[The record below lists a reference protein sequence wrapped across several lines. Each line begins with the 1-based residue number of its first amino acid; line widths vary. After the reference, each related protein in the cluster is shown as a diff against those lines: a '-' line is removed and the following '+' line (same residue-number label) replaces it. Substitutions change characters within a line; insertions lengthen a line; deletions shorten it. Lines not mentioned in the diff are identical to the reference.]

1 MRHRVADV
9 YKAGVLAAGW
19 NGTTAAPGS
28 ATCRRTW
35 PPGGPAVASS
45 LPLTAEPVL
54 SAAGAAPPYFTG
66 LLPEG
71 RRLNALRRSIK
82 TSADDD
88 LSLLIAAGANPV
100 GDVQIV
106 GHGEKLDPDEHAVE
120 LDPKTPVDF
129 DALLGD
135 SGLIDPVAL
144 AGVQD
149 KLSAGMISMPVASAG
164 RRFILKLNAPEF
176 PHVVENEFVM
186 FRYAAKL
193 RIPLSRVQLIRD
205 VAGRPGLL
213 VERFDRVSAGWSG
226 AGGARTDAVQRLAVE
241 DGAQVLG
248 LYPADKY
255 NVGYGQV
262 CHALAAY
269 CAAPLPALRNLAIQA
284 AFAWLSGNGDLH
296 AKNVSMVQQPSGEWS
311 IAPVYDIPSTVVY
324 GDKTLALTLDGKRT
338 GISRKHFLGWADGLG
353 LTERAAGPGGGAG
366 AEGVRAAARGP
377 GGGHGVSRPSSP
389 RRGRRRRLAVSGHGH
404 QGVGQGAQ
412 APAQAAGRV
421 RHRAGW
427 GRRRASGV
435 RWLRGAGCRPA
446 AWRPCRP
453 RRSWPGVPPA
463 WLRRR
468 QRRGRRGRW
477 PCRS

>member
-1 MRHRVADV
+1 VRHRVADV
-9 YKAGVLAAGW
+9 YKAGVLAARLPRQGG
-19 NGTTAAPGS
+19 GTRFSYLPAYLTG
-28 ATCRRTW
+28 
-35 PPGGPAVASS
+35 GGPAVASS

-71 RRLNALRRSIK
+71 RRLNALRRSVK
-82 TSADDD
+82 TSIDDE

-106 GHGEKLDPDEHAVE
+106 GHGETLDPDEHAVE

-186 FRYAAKL
+186 FRYAARL

-205 VAGRPGLL
+205 VGQRPGLL
-213 VERFDRVSAGWSG
+213 VERFDRVPVP
-226 AGGARTDAVQRLAVE
+226 GGAPDAVRRLAVE

-262 CHALAAY
+262 CRALAEY

-338 GISRKHFLGWADGLG
+338 GISRRHFLAWATGLG
-353 LTERAAGPGGGAG
+353 LAERAAAQVLELALKASGPLVADLEAGTAFNATNDDGGPPFPAMVTRSWLK
-366 AEGVRAAARGP
+366 ELK
-377 GGGHGVSRPSSP
+377 H
-389 RRGRRRRLAVSGHGH
+389 RRRLLEG
-404 QGVGQGAQ
+404 
-412 APAQAAGRV
+412 
-421 RHRAGW
+421 
-427 GRRRASGV
+427 
-435 RWLRGAGCRPA
+435 
-446 AWRPCRP
+446 
-453 RRSWPGVPPA
+453 
-463 WLRRR
+463 
-468 QRRGRRGRW
+468 
-477 PCRS
+477 

>member
-9 YKAGVLAAGW
+9 YKAGVLAARLERHDG
-19 NGTTAAPGS
+19 GTRFSYLPAYLAA
-28 ATCRRTW
+28 
-35 PPGGPAVASS
+35 GGPAVASS
-45 LPLTAEPVL
+45 LPLSAEPVL

-71 RRLNALRRSIK
+71 RRLNALRRSVK
-82 TSADDD
+82 TSVDDE

-106 GHGEKLDPDEHAVE
+106 GHGEPLDPDEHAVE
-120 LDPKTPVDF
+120 LNPRAPVDF

-164 RRFILKLNAPEF
+164 RRYILKLNAPEF
-176 PHVVENEFVM
+176 PHVVENELVM

-193 RIPLSRVQLIRD
+193 RIPLSKVRLIRD
-205 VAGRPGLL
+205 VEGRPGLL
-213 VERFDRVSAGWSG
+213 VERFDRIPL
-226 AGGARTDAVQRLAVE
+226 AGGAHGAVQRLAVE

-255 NVGYGQV
+255 NVAYGQV
-262 CHALAAY
+262 CRALAEY

-338 GISRKHFLGWADGLG
+338 GISRKHFLGWAAGLG
-353 LTERAAGPGGGAG
+353 LTERAAVQVLELGLKASGPLVADLEAGTAFAGANDGGAS
-366 AEGVRAAARGP
+366 P
-377 GGGHGVSRPSSP
+377 FSSMVT
-389 RRGRRRRLAVSGHGH
+389 RSWLKELKHRRRLLEA
-404 QGVGQGAQ
+404 
-412 APAQAAGRV
+412 
-421 RHRAGW
+421 
-427 GRRRASGV
+427 
-435 RWLRGAGCRPA
+435 
-446 AWRPCRP
+446 
-453 RRSWPGVPPA
+453 
-463 WLRRR
+463 
-468 QRRGRRGRW
+468 
-477 PCRS
+477 

>member
-1 MRHRVADV
+1 MRHRIADI
-9 YKAGVLAAGW
+9 YKAGVLAARLARHDG
-19 NGTTAAPGS
+19 GTRFSYLPAYLAS
-28 ATCRRTW
+28 
-35 PPGGPAVASS
+35 GGPAVASS
-45 LPLTAEPVL
+45 LPLTPEAVL

-82 TSADDD
+82 TSVDDE

-120 LDPKTPVDF
+120 LDPGTPVDF

-149 KLSAGMISMPVASAG
+149 KLSAGMISMPVASAD
-164 RRFILKLNAPEF
+164 RRYILKLNAPEF
-176 PHVVENEFVM
+176 PHVVENEYVM
-186 FRYAAKL
+186 FRYAARL

-213 VERFDRVSAGWSG
+213 VERFDRVPVSGERVSRASGSKAAAGSPG
-226 AGGARTDAVQRLAVE
+226 AVQRLAVE

-269 CAAPLPALRNLAIQA
+269 CAAPLPALRNLALQA
-284 AFAWLSGNGDLH
+284 AFAWLTGNGDLH
-296 AKNVSMVQQPSGEWS
+296 AKNVSMVQQPAGEWS

-338 GISRKHFLGWADGLG
+338 GVSRKHFLGWAAGMG
-353 LTERAAGPGGGAG
+353 LTERAAVQVLELALRASEPLLADLQAGTAFRAIADDGGSPFSAI
-366 AEGVRAAARGP
+366 VTRGWVKELK
-377 GGGHGVSRPSSP
+377 H
-389 RRGRRRRLAVSGHGH
+389 RRRLL
-404 QGVGQGAQ
+404 
-412 APAQAAGRV
+412 AG
-421 RHRAGW
+421 
-427 GRRRASGV
+427 
-435 RWLRGAGCRPA
+435 
-446 AWRPCRP
+446 
-453 RRSWPGVPPA
+453 
-463 WLRRR
+463 
-468 QRRGRRGRW
+468 
-477 PCRS
+477 

>member
-1 MRHRVADV
+1 MKHRIADI
-9 YKAGVLAAGW
+9 YKAGVLAARLERHDG
-19 NGTTAAPGS
+19 GTKFSYLPAYLTA
-28 ATCRRTW
+28 
-35 PPGGPAVASS
+35 GGPSVASS
-45 LPLTAEPVL
+45 LPTSTEPVL
-54 SAAGAAPPYFTG
+54 SGAGAAPPYFTG

-71 RRLNALRRSIK
+71 RRLNALRRSVK
-82 TSADDD
+82 TSVDDE

-106 GHGEKLDPDEHAVE
+106 GHGEKLDPDEHAVQ
-120 LDPKTPVDF
+120 LDPKTPLDF

-176 PHVVENEFVM
+176 PHVVENEFAM
-186 FRYAAKL
+186 FRYAARL
-193 RIPLSRVQLIRD
+193 RIPHSRVRLVRD
-205 VAGRPGLL
+205 VADRPGLL
-213 VERFDRVSAGWSG
+213 VERFDRVPLAG
-226 AGGARTDAVQRLAVE
+226 AAPDAVQRLAVE

-262 CHALAAY
+262 CRALAEY

-324 GDKTLALTLDGKRT
+324 GDKTLALSLDGKRT
-338 GISRKHFLGWADGLG
+338 GISRKHFLGWATGLG
-353 LTERAAGPGGGAG
+353 LTERAAVQALELALKASGPLLTDLEAGTAFAGTGDDGA
-366 AEGVRAAARGP
+366 
-377 GGGHGVSRPSSP
+377 SP
-389 RRGRRRRLAVSGHGH
+389 FSPMVTRDWVKELKHRRRLLEG
-404 QGVGQGAQ
+404 
-412 APAQAAGRV
+412 
-421 RHRAGW
+421 
-427 GRRRASGV
+427 
-435 RWLRGAGCRPA
+435 
-446 AWRPCRP
+446 
-453 RRSWPGVPPA
+453 
-463 WLRRR
+463 
-468 QRRGRRGRW
+468 
-477 PCRS
+477 

>member
-1 MRHRVADV
+1 MRHRIADI
-9 YKAGVLAAGW
+9 YKAGVLAARLERHDG
-19 NGTTAAPGS
+19 GTRFSYLPAYLAS
-28 ATCRRTW
+28 
-35 PPGGPAVASS
+35 GGPAVASS
-45 LPLTAEPVL
+45 LPLTAVPVL

-71 RRLNALRRSIK
+71 RRLNALRRSVK
-82 TSADDD
+82 TSVDDE
-88 LSLLIAAGANPV
+88 LSLLIEAGANPV

-120 LDPKTPVDF
+120 LDPATPVDF

-164 RRFILKLNAPEF
+164 RRYILKLNAPEF
-176 PHVVENEFVM
+176 PHVVENEFAM
-186 FRYAAKL
+186 FRYAARL

-213 VERFDRVSAGWSG
+213 VERFDRVPVAGAAGPTTSG
-226 AGGARTDAVQRLAVE
+226 PRAAGASPNAVQRLAVE

-269 CAAPLPALRNLAIQA
+269 CAAQLPALRNLALQA
-284 AFAWLSGNGDLH
+284 AFAWLTGNGDLH
-296 AKNVSMVQQPSGEWS
+296 AKNVSMVQQPTGEWS

-324 GDKTLALTLDGKRT
+324 GDKTLALTLGGKRT
-338 GISRKHFLGWADGLG
+338 GISRKHFLGWAAGMGLS
-353 LTERAAGPGGGAG
+353 ERAAVQILELALKASGPLLADLQAGTAFSSMTDDGA
-366 AEGVRAAARGP
+366 
-377 GGGHGVSRPSSP
+377 SP
-389 RRGRRRRLAVSGHGH
+389 FSAMVTRDWLKELKHRRRLMEG
-404 QGVGQGAQ
+404 
-412 APAQAAGRV
+412 
-421 RHRAGW
+421 
-427 GRRRASGV
+427 
-435 RWLRGAGCRPA
+435 
-446 AWRPCRP
+446 
-453 RRSWPGVPPA
+453 
-463 WLRRR
+463 
-468 QRRGRRGRW
+468 
-477 PCRS
+477 

>member
-9 YKAGVLAAGW
+9 YKAGVPAARLERHDGGTKFSYLPGYLAA
-19 NGTTAAPGS
+19 
-28 ATCRRTW
+28 
-35 PPGGPAVASS
+35 GGPAVASS
-45 LPLTAEPVL
+45 LPLSTEPVL

-71 RRLNALRRSIK
+71 RRLNALRRSVK
-82 TSADDD
+82 TSMDDE

-106 GHGEKLDPDEHAVE
+106 GHGEKPDPDEHAVQ
-120 LDPKTPVDF
+120 LDPKTPLDF

-135 SGLIDPVAL
+135 PGLIDPVAL

-176 PHVVENEFVM
+176 PHVVENEFAM
-186 FRYAAKL
+186 FRYAARL
-193 RIPLSRVQLIRD
+193 RIPLSRVQLVRD
-205 VAGRPGLL
+205 VADRPGLL
-213 VERFDRVSAGWSG
+213 VERFDRVPLV
-226 AGGARTDAVQRLAVE
+226 GGAPDEVQRLAVE

-262 CHALAAY
+262 CRALAEY

-324 GDKTLALTLDGKRT
+324 GDKTLALPLDGKRS
-338 GISRKHFLGWADGLG
+338 GISRRHFLGWATGLG
-353 LTERAAGPGGGAG
+353 LPERAAVQALELGLKAAGPLLADLEAGTAFASTDDDGA
-366 AEGVRAAARGP
+366 
-377 GGGHGVSRPSSP
+377 SP
-389 RRGRRRRLAVSGHGH
+389 FSPMVTRDWVKELKHRRRLLEG
-404 QGVGQGAQ
+404 
-412 APAQAAGRV
+412 
-421 RHRAGW
+421 
-427 GRRRASGV
+427 
-435 RWLRGAGCRPA
+435 
-446 AWRPCRP
+446 
-453 RRSWPGVPPA
+453 
-463 WLRRR
+463 
-468 QRRGRRGRW
+468 
-477 PCRS
+477 

>member
-1 MRHRVADV
+1 MRHRIADV
-9 YKAGVLAAGW
+9 YKAGVLAARLERHDG
-19 NGTTAAPGS
+19 GTRFSYLPAYLAS
-28 ATCRRTW
+28 
-35 PPGGPAVASS
+35 GGPAVASS
-45 LPLTAEPVL
+45 LPLTADPVL

-71 RRLNALRRSIK
+71 RRLNALRRSVK
-82 TSADDD
+82 TSVDDE

-100 GDVQIV
+100 GNVQIV

-120 LDPKTPVDF
+120 LDPGTPVDF

-164 RRFILKLNAPEF
+164 RRYILKLNAPEF
-176 PHVVENEFVM
+176 PHVVENEFAM
-186 FRYAAKL
+186 YRYAARL

-213 VERFDRVSAGWSG
+213 VERFDRVPLAGASG
-226 AGGARTDAVQRLAVE
+226 PEQASGPKLAARSPHAVQRLAVE

-269 CAAPLPALRNLAIQA
+269 CAARLPALRNLALQA
-284 AFAWLSGNGDLH
+284 AFAWLAGNGDLH
-296 AKNVSMVQQPSGEWS
+296 AKNVSMVQLPTGEWS

-338 GISRKHFLGWADGLG
+338 GISRKHFLGWAAGMGLSD
-353 LTERAAGPGGGAG
+353 RAAVQVLELALRASGPLLADLQTGTAFSPTRLGSDRATSGDDDGA
-366 AEGVRAAARGP
+366 
-377 GGGHGVSRPSSP
+377 SP
-389 RRGRRRRLAVSGHGH
+389 FSAPVTRDWIKELKHRRRLMEG
-404 QGVGQGAQ
+404 
-412 APAQAAGRV
+412 
-421 RHRAGW
+421 
-427 GRRRASGV
+427 
-435 RWLRGAGCRPA
+435 
-446 AWRPCRP
+446 
-453 RRSWPGVPPA
+453 
-463 WLRRR
+463 
-468 QRRGRRGRW
+468 
-477 PCRS
+477 

>member
-1 MRHRVADV
+1 MRHRIADI
-9 YKAGVLAAGW
+9 YKAGVLAARLERHDG
-19 NGTTAAPGS
+19 GTRFSYLPAYLAS
-28 ATCRRTW
+28 
-35 PPGGPAVASS
+35 GGPAVASS
-45 LPLTAEPVL
+45 LPLTADPVL

-71 RRLNALRRSIK
+71 RRLNALRRSVK
-82 TSADDD
+82 TSVDDE

-120 LDPKTPVDF
+120 LDPGTPVDF

-149 KLSAGMISMPVASAG
+149 KLSAGMISMPVASSG
-164 RRFILKLNAPEF
+164 RRYILKLNAPEF
-176 PHVVENEFVM
+176 PHVVENEYAM
-186 FRYAAKL
+186 FRYAARL

-213 VERFDRVSAGWSG
+213 VERFDRVPVAELAGQKA
-226 AGGARTDAVQRLAVE
+226 AGPKAAGQKAAGQKAAGQKAAAGSPEAVQRLAVE

-269 CAAPLPALRNLAIQA
+269 CAAPLPALRNLALQA
-284 AFAWLSGNGDLH
+284 AFAWLTGNGDLH
-296 AKNVSMVQQPSGEWS
+296 AKNVSMVQQPTGEWS

-338 GISRKHFLGWADGLG
+338 GISRKHFLGWAAGMG
-353 LTERAAGPGGGAG
+353 LTERSAVQVLELALRASEPLLTDLQAGKAFRSMSDDGAAPFSAMVTRDWLK
-366 AEGVRAAARGP
+366 ELR
-377 GGGHGVSRPSSP
+377 H
-389 RRGRRRRLAVSGHGH
+389 RRRLLSG
-404 QGVGQGAQ
+404 
-412 APAQAAGRV
+412 
-421 RHRAGW
+421 
-427 GRRRASGV
+427 
-435 RWLRGAGCRPA
+435 
-446 AWRPCRP
+446 
-453 RRSWPGVPPA
+453 
-463 WLRRR
+463 
-468 QRRGRRGRW
+468 
-477 PCRS
+477 

>member
-9 YKAGVLAAGW
+9 YKAGVPAARLERHDGGTKFSYLPGYLAA
-19 NGTTAAPGS
+19 
-28 ATCRRTW
+28 
-35 PPGGPAVASS
+35 GGPAVASS
-45 LPLTAEPVL
+45 LPLSTEPVL

-71 RRLNALRRSIK
+71 RRLNALRRSVK
-82 TSADDD
+82 TSMDDE

-106 GHGEKLDPDEHAVE
+106 GHGEKPDPDEHAVQ
-120 LDPKTPVDF
+120 LDPKTPLDF

-135 SGLIDPVAL
+135 PGLIDPVAL

-176 PHVVENEFVM
+176 PHVVENEFAM
-186 FRYAAKL
+186 FRYAARL
-193 RIPLSRVQLIRD
+193 RIPLSMVQLVRD
-205 VAGRPGLL
+205 VADRPGLL
-213 VERFDRVSAGWSG
+213 VERFDRVPL
-226 AGGARTDAVQRLAVE
+226 AGGAPDEVQRLAVE

-262 CHALAAY
+262 CRALAEY

-324 GDKTLALTLDGKRT
+324 GDKTLALPLDGKRS
-338 GISRKHFLGWADGLG
+338 GISRRHFLGWATGLG
-353 LTERAAGPGGGAG
+353 LPERAAVQALELGLKAAGPLLADLEAGTAFASTDDDGA
-366 AEGVRAAARGP
+366 
-377 GGGHGVSRPSSP
+377 SP
-389 RRGRRRRLAVSGHGH
+389 FSPMVTRDWVKELKHRRRLLEG
-404 QGVGQGAQ
+404 
-412 APAQAAGRV
+412 
-421 RHRAGW
+421 
-427 GRRRASGV
+427 
-435 RWLRGAGCRPA
+435 
-446 AWRPCRP
+446 
-453 RRSWPGVPPA
+453 
-463 WLRRR
+463 
-468 QRRGRRGRW
+468 
-477 PCRS
+477 

>member
-1 MRHRVADV
+1 MRHRVADI
-9 YKAGVLAAGW
+9 YKRGVLAARLERHDG
-19 NGTTAAPGS
+19 GTKFSYLPAYLQN
-28 ATCRRTW
+28 
-35 PPGGPAVASS
+35 GGPAVASS

-88 LSLLIAAGANPV
+88 LSLLIAAGGNPV

-106 GHGEKLDPDEHAVE
+106 GHGEPLDVEEHAVE
-120 LDPKTPVDF
+120 VDPRRPVDF
-129 DALLGD
+129 DELLGD

-176 PHVVENEFVM
+176 PHVVENELTM

-193 RIPLSRVQLIRD
+193 RIPLSRVQLMRD

-213 VERFDRVSAGWSG
+213 VERFDRVPLGDSTSGSADQV
-226 AGGARTDAVQRLAVE
+226 ARLAVE
-241 DGAQVLG
+241 DGAQVLK

-255 NVGYGQV
+255 NVGFGTV
-262 CHALAAY
+262 CHALAEY

-296 AKNVSMVQQPSGEWS
+296 AKNVSMVQQPHGEWS

-324 GDKTLALTLDGKRT
+324 GDKTLALTLGGKRT
-338 GISRKHFLGWADGLG
+338 GISRKHFLGWATGLG
-353 LTERAAGPGGGAG
+353 LTERTAIQVVELALKAAGPLLADLEAGTAFASTHDDGGSPFPDM
-366 AEGVRAAARGP
+366 VTRAWVKELK
-377 GGGHGVSRPSSP
+377 H
-389 RRGRRRRLAVSGHGH
+389 RRRLLEA
-404 QGVGQGAQ
+404 
-412 APAQAAGRV
+412 
-421 RHRAGW
+421 
-427 GRRRASGV
+427 
-435 RWLRGAGCRPA
+435 
-446 AWRPCRP
+446 
-453 RRSWPGVPPA
+453 
-463 WLRRR
+463 
-468 QRRGRRGRW
+468 
-477 PCRS
+477 

>member
-9 YKAGVLAAGW
+9 YKAGVLAARLERHEG
-19 NGTTAAPGS
+19 GTRFSYLPAYLAS
-28 ATCRRTW
+28 
-35 PPGGPAVASS
+35 GGPAVASS
-45 LPLTAEPVL
+45 LPLSTEPVL

-71 RRLNALRRSIK
+71 RRLNALRRSVK
-82 TSADDD
+82 TSVDDE
-88 LSLLIAAGANPV
+88 LSLLIVAGANPV

-106 GHGEKLDPDEHAVE
+106 GHGEPLDPDEHAVE
-120 LDPKTPVDF
+120 LNPKVPVDF

-164 RRFILKLNAPEF
+164 RRYILKLNAPEF

-193 RIPLSRVQLIRD
+193 RIPLSKVRLIRD
-205 VAGRPGLL
+205 VGGRPGLL
-213 VERFDRVSAGWSG
+213 VERFDRIPL
-226 AGGARTDAVQRLAVE
+226 AGGPHGAVQRLAVE

-255 NVGYGQV
+255 NVGYGPV
-262 CHALAAY
+262 CHALAEY

-296 AKNVSMVQQPSGEWS
+296 AKNVSMVQQPSGEWAV
-311 IAPVYDIPSTVVY
+311 APVYDIPSTVVY

-338 GISRKHFLGWADGLG
+338 GISRRHFLGWATGLG
-353 LTERAAGPGGGAG
+353 LAERAAVQVLELGLKASGPLVAHLESGTAFAGTNDDGA
-366 AEGVRAAARGP
+366 
-377 GGGHGVSRPSSP
+377 SP
-389 RRGRRRRLAVSGHGH
+389 FPAQVTRSWLKELKHRRRLLE
-404 QGVGQGAQ
+404 
-412 APAQAAGRV
+412 
-421 RHRAGW
+421 
-427 GRRRASGV
+427 AS
-435 RWLRGAGCRPA
+435 
-446 AWRPCRP
+446 
-453 RRSWPGVPPA
+453 
-463 WLRRR
+463 
-468 QRRGRRGRW
+468 
-477 PCRS
+477 

>member
-9 YKAGVLAAGW
+9 YKAGVLAARLERHGG
-19 NGTTAAPGS
+19 GTRFSYLPAYLAA
-28 ATCRRTW
+28 
-35 PPGGPAVASS
+35 GGPAVASS
-45 LPLTAEPVL
+45 LPLSAEPVL

-71 RRLNALRRSIK
+71 RRLNALRRSVK
-82 TSADDD
+82 TSVDDE

-106 GHGEKLDPDEHAVE
+106 GHGEPLDPDEHAVE
-120 LDPKTPVDF
+120 LNPKAPVDF

-164 RRFILKLNAPEF
+164 RRYILKLNAPEF
-176 PHVVENEFVM
+176 PHVVENELVM

-193 RIPLSRVQLIRD
+193 RIPLSKVRLIRD
-205 VAGRPGLL
+205 VGGRPGLL
-213 VERFDRVSAGWSG
+213 VERFDRIPL
-226 AGGARTDAVQRLAVE
+226 AGGAHGAVQRLAVE

-262 CHALAAY
+262 CHALAEY
-269 CAAPLPALRNLAIQA
+269 CSAPLPALRNLAIQA

-324 GDKTLALTLDGKRT
+324 GDKTLALTLAGKRT
-338 GISRKHFLGWADGLG
+338 GISRKHFLGWATGLG
-353 LTERAAGPGGGAG
+353 LAERAAVQVLELGLKASGPLVADLESGSAFASTNDDGASPFS
-366 AEGVRAAARGP
+366 AAVTRSWLKELK
-377 GGGHGVSRPSSP
+377 H
-389 RRGRRRRLAVSGHGH
+389 RRRLLEG
-404 QGVGQGAQ
+404 
-412 APAQAAGRV
+412 
-421 RHRAGW
+421 
-427 GRRRASGV
+427 
-435 RWLRGAGCRPA
+435 
-446 AWRPCRP
+446 
-453 RRSWPGVPPA
+453 
-463 WLRRR
+463 
-468 QRRGRRGRW
+468 
-477 PCRS
+477 